1 MLCLSEFYF
10 LNRSSAKQSANSSA
24 ELTCDHD
31 KDTLIEYKVIVTEFE
46 NKLGDLEERR
56 AGLETQ
62 VANVQSLPRL
72 VQDRARIEEMKEEL
86 HRLEEEYT
94 ANLKRESKNYR
105 EEIAIIEGDS
115 KRQEMS
121 LVSEAKFVL
130 TLQKQ
135 LGTNNNNIILKQ

>member
-86 HRLEEEYT
+86 HI
-94 ANLKRESKNYR
+94 NLHMPPGAGHPLADPE
-105 EEIAIIEGDS
+105 
-115 KRQEMS
+115 
-121 LVSEAKFVL
+121 VSPHNFRRCCPQFASSPAKL
-130 TLQKQ
+130 PPR
-135 LGTNNNNIILKQ
+135 

>member
-10 LNRSSAKQSANSSA
+10 LNRSSAKESANSST
-24 ELTCDHD
+24 EVTCDHD
-31 KDTLIEYKVIVTEFE
+31 KDKLIEYKVTVTELE

-72 VQDRARIEEMKEEL
+72 VQDRARRIEEMKEEL

-105 EEIAIIEGDS
+105 EKISQLSREILNV
-115 KRQEMS
+115 KRCYSSHS
-121 LVSEAKFVL
+121 LGS
-130 TLQKQ
+130 
-135 LGTNNNNIILKQ
+135 